1 MLTVSLPYPPS
12 ANAIWRNV
20 AGKTLKSE
28 PYRKW
33 ISAAFANAVEQGVGT
48 LRRQKIPG
56 RYSLTI
62 LADRPDNRHR
72 DLDNLAKPISD
83 LLKTVGAIED
93 DHLAQRI
100 TLAWSN
106 KPPGK
111 GARIWITLESA
122 RAPD

>member
-20 AGKTLKSE
+20 GTKTLVSA

-33 ISAAFANAVEQGVGT
+33 KALAFMEITTQGLGRLKRKT
-48 LRRQKIPG
+48 LTGPYQMT
-56 RYSLTI
+56 L
-62 LADRPDNRHR
+62 LADRPDNRRR
-72 DLDNLAKPISD
+72 DLANLEKAISD
-83 LLKTVGAIED
+83 ALTQAGVIED